1 MKWCLGLVLNE
12 FPSHS
17 PHSQNQLY
25 FCILATNALK
35 YHLQKKKSFT
45 ITLKI
50 SNTYKQIT
58 NGMQDFN
65 TENYK
70 TLEKF

>member
-1 MKWCLGLVLNE
+1 MMSGISFKIISEPLPPLPKSVV
-12 FPSHS
+12 F
-17 PHSQNQLY
+17 LY
-25 FCILATNALK
+25 TGHKCFKISFT
-35 YHLQKKKSFT
+35 KKKSFT

>member
-25 FCILATNALK
+25 FCILATNDLK
-35 YHLQKKKSFT
+35 YHLKKK
-45 ITLKI
+45 KI
-50 SNTYKQIT
+50 IYNNIKNIKYLQT
-58 NGMQDFN
+58 NN
-65 TENYK
+65 KWYAR
-70 TLEKF
+70 L

>member
-35 YHLQKKKSFT
+35 YHLQKKK
-45 ITLKI
+45 IIYNNIKNIKYL
-50 SNTYKQIT
+50 QT
-58 NGMQDFN
+58 NN
-65 TENYK
+65 KWYAR
-70 TLEKF
+70 L